1 VVGDFCTAKKKYAIY
16 SMMEKKKG
24 VVRKPLFW
32 LGGARQAVQDFPLE
46 VRRTIGFA
54 LGQAQ
59 EGGKYGDAKPL
70 KGFGGAGV
78 LEIVED
84 YAGDTYR
91 AVYTVKFTG
100 AVYALHAFQKK
111 SKHGRKTPKHDID
124 LIKNRLRQAEE
135 QYAQWSTSE
144 KENADAGND

>member
-1 VVGDFCTAKKKYAIY
+1 MGTKA
-16 SMMEKKKG
+16 E

-32 LGGARQAVQDFPLE
+32 LGGTRQAVRKFPPE

-59 EGGKYGDAKPL
+59 EGGKHIDAKPL

-91 AVYTVKFTG
+91 AVYTVKF
-100 AVYALHAFQKK
+100 ARVVYALHAGLT
-111 SKHGRKTPKHDID
+111 H
-124 LIKNRLRQAEE
+124 
-135 QYAQWSTSE
+135 
-144 KENADAGND
+144 

>member
-1 VVGDFCTAKKKYAIY
+1 MVETT
-16 SMMEKKKG
+16 KG
-24 VVRKPLFW
+24 EVRKPLFW
-32 LGGARQAVQDFPLE
+32 LGGTRQAVRNFPPD
-46 VRRTIGFA
+46 VRRTVGFA

-59 EGGKYGDAKPL
+59 EGGKHIDAKPL

-91 AVYTVKFTG
+91 AVYTVKFAR

-111 SKHGRKTPKHDID
+111 SKRGSKTPKQEID
-124 LIKNRLRQAEE
+124 LIKTRLRHAEE
-135 QYAQWSTSE
+135 QYAQWSASQ
-144 KENADAGND
+144 KEDDDTGND

>member
-1 VVGDFCTAKKKYAIY
+1 MMDKKA
-16 SMMEKKKG
+16 G

-32 LGGARQAVQDFPLE
+32 LGGTRRAVHDFPPE

-59 EGGKYGDAKPL
+59 EGGKYVDAKPL

-91 AVYTVKFTG
+91 AVYTVKFTRT
-100 AVYALHAFQKK
+100 VYALHAFQKK
-111 SKHGRKTPKHDID
+111 STQGRKTPKHEID
-124 LIKNRLRQAEE
+124 LIKTRLRQAEE
-135 QYAQWSTSE
+135 QYAQWSASK
-144 KENADAGND
+144 KEDVSARDN

>member
-1 VVGDFCTAKKKYAIY
+1 
-16 SMMEKKKG
+16 MEKTKG
-24 VVRKPLFW
+24 KVRRPLFW
-32 LGGARQAVQDFPLE
+32 LGGTRQAVREFPPA
-46 VRRTIGFA
+46 VQRTMGFA

-59 EGGKYGDAKPL
+59 EGGKHIDAKPL

-91 AVYTVKFTG
+91 AVYTVKFAR

-111 SKHGRKTPKHDID
+111 SKQGRKTPKQEID
-124 LIKNRLRQAEE
+124 LIKTRLRHAEE
-135 QYAQWSTSE
+135 QYAQWSASQE
-144 KENADAGND
+144 EDDESGSD